1 MMSNPSIQDGTE
13 PARSWGDEIRSTL
26 ALSAPL
32 VMTNLAQNGM
42 TATDVLMMGHL
53 GPDAVAAGALA
64 ANLYFALLI
73 FGIGVMS
80 ATAPLVATEKGRN
93 RHAVR
98 EVRRTVRQGF
108 WAALCIAV
116 PSWFILWHGERVLLA
131 MGQEPRLAA
140 AAGSYLQ
147 TLQWS
152 MFPFLSYLVLRS
164 FLAAMER
171 PFWALVAVVL
181 GLVVNAIANWC
192 LIFGRLG
199 FPALGLPGSG
209 LATLFA
215 TTVMTLALALVI
227 VRDRRFH
234 RYHLFGRWWRPD
246 WARFRDFWRLGL
258 PIGATLAFEVTIFNA
273 AVFLMGLFGAA
284 ALAAHSIAIQIAALT
299 FMVPM
304 GFSQAVTVRVGRAYG
319 AGDRTAIARAGWA
332 AFALGTGFMV
342 LTALVMLVAPR
353 PLIGAFIALDDPGNA
368 EVVRLA
374 VAFLGLAAAFQVF
387 DGAQV
392 LGSGMLRGIHDTKVP
407 MIYAGIGYWG
417 LGLPLGVLL
426 AFVVGMEGVGLWIG
440 LAAGLAIVAVLML
453 RRWLAR
459 ERLGL
464 LPPGLP
470 VTVPRQP

>member
-1 MMSNPSIQDGTE
+1 MSEQSIETRTGVA
-13 PARSWGDEIRSTL
+13 PSWGGEFRSTL
-26 ALSAPL
+26 ALAAPM
-32 VMTNLAQNGM
+32 VVTNVAQTAM
-42 TATDVLMMGHL
+42 TATDVLMMGHI
-53 GPDAVAAGALA
+53 GPDAVAAGALGT
-64 ANLYFALLI
+64 NLYFALLI

-80 ATAPLVATEKGRN
+80 ATAPLVATERGRN

-108 WAALCIAV
+108 WAALCVSV
-116 PSWFILWHGERVLLA
+116 PSWAVLWHGESVLLA

-152 MFPFLSYLVLRS
+152 MLPFLAYLVLRS

-171 PFWALVAVVL
+171 PLWALAAVVL
-181 GLVVNAIANWC
+181 GLSVNAVANWC
-192 LIFGRLG
+192 LIFGHLG
-199 FPALGLPGSG
+199 FPAMGLPGSG
-209 LATLFA
+209 LATFFA
-215 TTVMTLALALVI
+215 TTMMCLAMALV
-227 VRDRRFH
+227 VLTDRRFR
-234 RYHLFGRWWRPD
+234 RYRLFGRWWRPD
-246 WARFRDFWRLGL
+246 WPRFREFWRLGL

-284 ALAAHSIAIQIAALT
+284 PLAAHSIAIQIASLT

-319 AGDRTAIARAGWA
+319 AGDRQAIGRAGWA

-342 LTALVMLVAPR
+342 LTAIVMLVAPR
-353 PLIGAFIALDDPGNA
+353 LLIGAFIALDEPGNA

-374 VAFLGLAAAFQVF
+374 VVFLGLAAAFQVV

-392 LGSGMLRGIHDTKVP
+392 LGSGMLRGLHDTKVP
-407 MIYAGIGYWG
+407 MIYAAVGYWG
-417 LGLPLGVLL
+417 LGLPIGVGL
-426 AFVVGMEGVGLWIG
+426 AFFAGLQGVGLWIG
-440 LAAGLAIVAVLML
+440 LASGLAVVAVLMV

-459 ERLGL
+459 DRLGL
-464 LPPGLP
+464 LPRSDRSALS
-470 VTVPRQP
+470 RQG